1 MSRLAKKPIILEPGV
16 FVVQNAGVLS
26 FKGPKGE
33 KAVKILPHI
42 EVEINDK
49 NLMVK
54 SNKSVKQ
61 ARANLGTTW
70 SLIKNAVIGVSQQF
84 FKVLEIEGIG
94 FRAALEGATLV
105 LTLGFVNPIRF
116 NPPQGISIKVE
127 KNRITVSG
135 VDKEVVGQVAAQIR
149 AFKKP
154 EPYKGKGI
162 HYQGEVIRR
171 KAGKKA
177 TASA

>member
-1 MSRLAKKPIILEPGV
+1 MSRLAKKPIPINPGITV
-16 FVVQNAGVLS
+16 TKDADFLL

-33 KAVKILPHI
+33 KKVKILPYIDI
-42 EVEINDK
+42 EIADNSLKVNSSK
-49 NLMVK
+49 T
-54 SNKSVKQ
+54 VKQ
-61 ARANLGTTW
+61 ARANLGTMW
-70 SLIKNAVIGVSQQF
+70 SLIKNALIGVAESF
-84 FKVLEIEGIG
+84 SKVLEIEGIG
-94 FRAALEGATLV
+94 FRASLEGTTLV
-105 LTLGFVNPIRF
+105 LALGFVNPVKF
-116 NPPQGISIKVE
+116 NPPSGISIKVE
-127 KNRITVSG
+127 KNQITISG

-177 TASA
+177 TTTS

>member
-16 FVVQNAGVLS
+16 SINQNAGILS

-33 KAVKILPHI
+33 KKVKILPFI
-42 EVEINDK
+42 EIEIAGN
-49 NLMVK
+49 NLKVN
-54 SNKSVKQ
+54 SSKSVKQ
-61 ARANLGTTW
+61 ARANLGTMW
-70 SLIKNAVIGVSQQF
+70 SLIKNAIIGVSEGF
-84 FKVLEIEGIG
+84 SRILEIEGIG
-94 FRAALEGATLV
+94 YRATLEGTTLV
-105 LTLGFVNPIRF
+105 LALGFVNPVKF

-127 KNRITVSG
+127 KNQITVSG
-135 VDKEVVGQVAAQIR
+135 VDKEIVGQVAAQIR

-177 TASA
+177 TATA

>member
-1 MSRLAKKPIILEPGV
+1 MSRLAKKPIIIEPGV
-16 FVVQNAGVLS
+16 SVVQDAGVLS

-33 KAVKILPHI
+33 KTIKILPHI
-42 EVEINDK
+42 EVEIGDK

-61 ARANLGTTW
+61 ARANLGTMW
-70 SLIKNAVIGVSQQF
+70 SLIRNAIMGVSQQF
-84 FKVLEIEGIG
+84 SKILEIEGIG
-94 FRAALEGATLV
+94 YRASLEGTTLV

-116 NPPQGISIKVE
+116 DPPQGISIKVE
-127 KNRITVSG
+127 KNQITVSG
-135 VDKEVVGQVAAQIR
+135 VDKEVVGQAAAQIR

-162 HYQGEVIRR
+162 HYKGEVIRR

>member
-16 FVVQNAGVLS
+16 SVAQNAGVLS

-33 KAVKILPHI
+33 KDVKILPHI

-70 SLIKNAVIGVSQQF
+70 SLIRNAVIGVSQQF
-84 FKVLEIEGIG
+84 SKVLEIEGIG
-94 FRAALEGATLV
+94 YRATLEGATLV
-105 LTLGFVNPIRF
+105 LALGFVNPVRY
-116 NPPQGISIKVE
+116 NPPQGIAIKVE
-127 KNRITVSG
+127 KNQITVSG
-135 VDKEVVGQVAAQIR
+135 VDKEMVGQAAAQIR

-162 HYQGEVIRR
+162 HYQGEVVRR